1 MTRISLMITCLGD
14 ALFPQVGL
22 EAARV
27 LRELDCRVDSP
38 SRQVCCGQAAFN
50 SGCQGA
56 ARRSAEAFLRA
67 FSDSEAVV
75 CVSGSCTAMVRHH
88 YPKLFAGSSLEQ
100 EALRLGGRTYEFSEF
115 LVDVLG
121 VKSLPVA
128 CHRSA
133 TFHRSCHTSRLLGI
147 VEAPERL
154 LAMVEG
160 LDYHPLARPGD
171 CCGFGGTFSIKYPQ
185 ISTAMVDEKVDDV
198 LSTGAELLLGLD
210 MSCLMNIEGRLRR
223 RGAAV
228 EVKHLAQLL
237 GEGWQR

>member
-1 MTRISLMITCLGD
+1 MITCLGD
-14 ALFPQVGL
+14 AQFPQVGV
-22 EAARV
+22 EAVHV
-27 LRELDCRVDSP
+27 LRELDCRVDFP

-50 SGCQGA
+50 TGYPDA
-56 ARRSAEAFLRA
+56 ARRSAEAYIRA

-88 YPKLFAGSSLEQ
+88 YPKLFAGTSQEQ
-100 EALRLGGRTYEFSEF
+100 EALQLGARTHEFSEF

-121 VKSLPVA
+121 VQSLPVA

-133 TFHRSCHTSRLLGI
+133 TFHHSCHTSRLLGI

-160 LDYHPLARPGD
+160 LDYHPLARPD
-171 CCGFGGTFSIKYPQ
+171 ECCGFGGTFSIKYPQ
-185 ISTAMVDEKVDDV
+185 ISAAMVDEKVDDV

-228 EVKHLAQLL
+228 EAKHLAQLL

>member
-50 SGCQGA
+50 SGCPDA
-56 ARRSAEAFLRA
+56 ARRSAEAFLHA

-88 YPKLFAGSSLEQ
+88 YQKLFADSSLEQ

-121 VKSLPVA
+121 VQSLPVA
-128 CHRSA
+128 CRRKA

-185 ISTAMVDEKVDDV
+185 ISIAMVDEKVDDV